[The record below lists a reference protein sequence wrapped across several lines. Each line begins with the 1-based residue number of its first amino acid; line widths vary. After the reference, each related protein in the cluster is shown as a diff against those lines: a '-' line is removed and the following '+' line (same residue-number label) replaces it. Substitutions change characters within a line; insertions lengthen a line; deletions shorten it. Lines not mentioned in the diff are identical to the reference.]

1 VDDFVTRCLKR
12 IKHLPVN
19 RRGMVFCDASEVT
32 EGFETEKCYCFD
44 HENNTLLLETIG
56 KTEGWGWAK
65 P

>member
-1 VDDFVTRCLKR
+1 
-12 IKHLPVN
+12 
-19 RRGMVFCDASEVT
+19 MVFCDASEVT
-32 EGFETEKCYCFD
+32 EGFETGKCYCFD